1 MEKCWRCKKV
11 QKMGKAIVAFICSMT
26 IGIWLSFFN
35 LGMGAVASI
44 SVIGAVLI
52 YQNDKK

>member
-1 MEKCWRCKKV
+1 
-11 QKMGKAIVAFICSMT
+11 MGKAIVAFICGMT